1 MLCYFSFTVVNPGS
15 STVTIVVVVVVCVIL
30 IILVVVDIIDLC
42 YMKYKGGK
50 MCFQTVSV

>member
-1 MLCYFSFTVVNPGS
+1 MLCCFSFIVPGPP
-15 STVTIVVVVVVCVIL
+15 TVTIVVVVVVCVIL

-42 YMKYKGGK
+42 CMKYKGGK